1 MTTPFEV
8 ISLLAAAV
16 AVVVGIVVLRRRNT
30 LPLAGPMAVVMAG
43 ASWWAVSGYLIMTA
57 PTAAVLARWSASLV
71 ASSSLLVVGAL
82 WHAMVLSGRG
92 GRMTRRL
99 AVQLAV
105 EPAVMVLLAVT
116 DPLHHLVI
124 REVVPLDGG
133 GMATVQGPAMWAHV
147 AYSYIVFMAAAF
159 LVVSAATTAV
169 TGQRWRYGLIL
180 AATSMP
186 VVGTVITVS
195 RTGRAPF
202 VDITSA
208 LMLVTVAIWLW
219 VERYASGMHRVPVTV
234 RQVLE
239 VLGDAVLVL
248 DPAGRVVQANP
259 AAQAMLGP
267 SGLGLVDTVDG
278 AHWSELVDE
287 AHLADVRAGRTVT
300 YPDGHVLDVRSV
312 PLAASG
318 GGGAGVVVVVRDVTA
333 VEALRAELA
342 EQAVRDGLTGLHNR
356 RHLHAVLDVLVSAS
370 LAGGSPLTAVMIDL
384 DHFKTVNDSHGHA
397 AGDAV
402 LVAVARELTAA
413 VRADDVVVR
422 MGGEE
427 FCVVLPGVAP
437 AEVLHRFDAWR
448 VRIAG
453 LDLVRGVRV
462 TVSAGVAGLGHGG
475 SSDALL
481 RSADDAL
488 YAAKVAGRDR
498 VLLGDLATTT

>member
-8 ISLLAAAV
+8 ISLLAAAA
-16 AVVVGIVVLRRRNT
+16 AVVVGVVVLRRRAT
-30 LPLAGPMAVVMAG
+30 LPLAGPMVVVMAG
-43 ASWWAVSGYLIMTA
+43 AFWWAVSGYLIMTA
-57 PTAAVLARWSASLV
+57 PTAAVLAGWSASLV

-92 GRMTRRL
+92 ARMTRRL
-99 AVQLAV
+99 ALLLAV
-105 EPAVMVLLAVT
+105 EPAVMVALAVT
-116 DPLHHLVI
+116 DPMHRLLI
-124 REVVPLDGG
+124 REVVRLDGG
-133 GMATVQGPAMWAHV
+133 GMATVQGAAMWAHV
-147 AYSYIVFMAAAF
+147 AYSYVVFMAAAF
-159 LVVSAATTAV
+159 LVVGAATTAV

-180 AATSMP
+180 VATTLP

-208 LMLVTVAIWLW
+208 LMLVTVAVWLW
-219 VERYASGMHRVPVTV
+219 VERYASGMHQVPVTV

-239 VLGDAVLVL
+239 ALGDAVLVL

-267 SGLGLVDTVDG
+267 AGLGLVETVDG
-278 AHWSELVDE
+278 AHWSELVDD

-300 YPDGHVLDVRSV
+300 YPTGHALDVRSV
-312 PLAASG
+312 SLAASG

-356 RHLHAVLDVLVSAS
+356 RHLHAVLDDLVATSREDG
-370 LAGGSPLTAVMIDL
+370 LPLSAVMIDL
-384 DHFKTVNDSHGHA
+384 DHFKAVNDRHGHA
-397 AGDAV
+397 GGDEV
-402 LVAVARELTAA
+402 LVAVARELAAA

-437 AEVLHRFDAWR
+437 AEAQRRFDDWR
-448 VRIAG
+448 RRLASLELG
-453 LDLVRGVRV
+453 PGVRV
-462 TVSAGVAGLGHGG
+462 TVSAGVAGLAPAG
-475 SSDALL
+475 SADGLL

-498 VLLGDLATTT
+498 VLLGAPATA